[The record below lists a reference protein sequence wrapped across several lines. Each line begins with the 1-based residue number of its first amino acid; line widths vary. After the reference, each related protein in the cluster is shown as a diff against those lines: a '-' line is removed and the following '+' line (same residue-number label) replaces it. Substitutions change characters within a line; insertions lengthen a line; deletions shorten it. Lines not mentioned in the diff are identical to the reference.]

1 MAKITLIGMFNYLNN
16 QTPPADLFEGVKV
29 PDAIDKDILVMNILK
44 EGGEFETLYASPP
57 FMQGMIAHFFNVHS
71 RTFTKWA
78 DALALKYEPIENY
91 DRYEDI
97 TIADTRSDS
106 NTIHS
111 EGTGSSDA
119 SSSSTNTDKLT
130 SSTEHD
136 VSAYDSSALQLDTKD
151 ATTSTDT
158 VTTSSSSKGSQ
169 TQSDDSTS
177 TASGKSDR
185 KHTAH
190 IHGNTGVTTSQQM
203 LQSEL
208 DISKWNIYSHITD
221 LFIEELTVPVYT

>member
-29 PDAIDKDILVMNILK
+29 PETIDRDTLIMNILK
-44 EGGEFETLYASPP
+44 EAGEYETLYASPS
-57 FMQGMIAHFFNVHS
+57 FMQGMITHFFNVHS

-106 NTIHS
+106 NTVHS
-111 EGTGSSDA
+111 EGSGSNET
-119 SSSSTNTDKLT
+119 SSTSGSTDKLN
-130 SSTEHD
+130 SSLAHD
-136 VSAYDSSALQLDTKD
+136 VSAYDSNALQPDTKD
-151 ATTSTDT
+151 TTVSTDT
-158 VTTSSSSKGSQ
+158 VSATGSTNGTQSQ
-169 TQSDDSTS
+169 TDDSTS

-190 IHGNTGVTTSQQM
+190 IHGNIGVTTSQQM

-208 DISKWNIYSHITD
+208 DISEWNIYSHITD
-221 LFIEELTVPVYT
+221 LFIEELTVPVYI

>member
-29 PDAIDKDILVMNILK
+29 PDAIDKDVLVMNILK
-44 EGGEFETLYASPP
+44 EAGEYETLYASPT
-57 FMQGMIAHFFNVHS
+57 FMQGMITHFFNVHS

-78 DALALKYEPIENY
+78 DALALEYAPIENY

-106 NTIHS
+106 NTVHS
-111 EGTGSSDA
+111 EGSGSNET
-119 SSSSTNTDKLT
+119 SSTSGSTDKLN
-130 SSTEHD
+130 SSLAHD
-136 VSAYDSSALQLDTKD
+136 VSAYDSNTLQPDTKD
-151 ATTSTDT
+151 TTTSTDT
-158 VTTSSSSKGSQ
+158 VSATGSTNGTQSQ
-169 TQSDDSTS
+169 TDDSTS

-190 IHGNTGVTTSQQM
+190 IHGNIGVTTSQQM

-208 DISKWNIYSHITD
+208 DISEWNIYSHITD
-221 LFIEELTVPVYT
+221 LFIEELTVPVYI